1 MKKKYTSSDIEVLKG
16 IEPVQKR
23 PGMYTDTSNPNH
35 LVQELI
41 DNSVDEAI
49 SGFCNSILITL
60 DKDNSIT
67 VEDDGRGMPVD
78 KHPEHKVSGVE
89 VIMTNLH
96 SGAKFSNKNYKFSGG
111 LHGVGVSIVNA
122 LAAMLE
128 ISVYR
133 LDSKKEYRMSFLNG
147 SIKKKLGE
155 HVKSKNKK
163 QGTIIKFTPN
173 EKYFDTIDVDIKSL
187 LSLIKAKSILQP
199 ELKLT
204 LDDKKYGSGIN
215 DFYHKGTLREYIISQ
230 FNKDTNILPNETYSS
245 SIDSGDFSM
254 DWSCAWVDS
263 DFDNIQE
270 SYVNLIPTSQGGT
283 HVNAFRNAVIDSIRN
298 YCTEK
303 KLMTKQIKILPDDV
317 WKHITFIV
325 SLKMMNPQF
334 AGQTK
339 NKLQSNNI
347 SSELTSKIKDN
358 FDIWLNK
365 NPQKAEQIA
374 KHVIAN
380 AELRLDSESHKP
392 KLSTTKNLLLPSR
405 LADCTLNDSRV
416 TELFIVEG
424 DSAGGSAKQA
434 RDKSFQAI
442 LPLRGKIL
450 NTWEINHTKILDSK
464 EVKDISLSI
473 GVQPGSD
480 DLSNLRYGKICILA
494 DADSDGLHIATLL
507 TALFLKHFKPLI
519 KNNHIYISKPPLF
532 RIDYKRDTHYVLD
545 EKEKKKLFTKLKVTE
560 DDVSVTRFKGL
571 GEMNPSQL
579 RETTLQIN
587 TRKLALLKL
596 SSDTADMKLMNMLL
610 GKKNSG
616 ERKLWLEK
624 KGNLAQLD

>member
-1 MKKKYTSSDIEVLKG
+1 VKKKYTSSDIEVLKG

-303 KLMTKQIKILPDDV
+303 KLITKQIKILPDDV
-317 WKHITFIV
+317 WKHITYIV

>member
-155 HVKSKNKK
+155 YVKSKNKK

-204 LDDKKYGSGIN
+204 LNDKKYGSGIN

-303 KLMTKQIKILPDDV
+303 KLITKQIKILPDDV
-317 WKHITFIV
+317 WRHITYIV

-424 DSAGGSAKQA
+424 DSAGGSAIQA

>member
-60 DKDNSIT
+60 DKDDSIT

-163 QGTIIKFTPN
+163 QGTIIKFIPN
-173 EKYFDTIDVDIKSL
+173 EKYFDTIDIDIKSL

-215 DFYHKGTLREYIISQ
+215 AFYHKGTLREYIISQ
-230 FNKDTNILPNETYSS
+230 FNKDTNILPNETYSN
-245 SIDSGDFSM
+245 SIDCGDFSM

-283 HVNAFRNAVIDSIRN
+283 HVNAFRNAIIDSIRN

-303 KLMTKQIKILPDDV
+303 KLITKQIKILPDDV
-317 WKHITFIV
+317 WRHITYIV

>member
-163 QGTIIKFTPN
+163 QGTIIKFIPN
-173 EKYFDTIDVDIKSL
+173 EKYFDTIDIDIKSL

-215 DFYHKGTLREYIISQ
+215 AFYHKGTLSEYIISQ
-230 FNKDTNILPNETYSS
+230 FNKDTNILPNETYSN
-245 SIDSGDFSM
+245 SIDCGDFSM

-263 DFDNIQE
+263 NVDNIQE
-270 SYVNLIPTSQGGT
+270 SFVNLIPTSQGGT

-303 KLMTKQIKILPDDV
+303 KLITKQIKILPDDV
-317 WKHITFIV
+317 WKHITYIV

>member
-35 LVQELI
+35 LIQELV

-49 SGFCNSILITL
+49 SGFCNNIHITL

-122 LAAMLE
+122 LATILE

-133 LDSKKEYRMSFLNG
+133 LDSKKEYRMSFQNG
-147 SIKKKLGE
+147 SIKKKLRE
-155 HVKSKNKK
+155 FIKSKNKK

-173 EKYFDTIDVDIKSL
+173 ETYFDSIDIDIKNL

-204 LDDKKYGSGIN
+204 LDDKKYGSGVN
-215 DFYHKGTLREYIISQ
+215 TFYHKGTLSEYLISQ
-230 FNKDTNILPNETYSS
+230 FDKSINILPNETYSS
-245 SIDSGDFSM
+245 SIDCGDFSM
-254 DWSCAWVDS
+254 DWSCAWVE
-263 DFDNIQE
+263 DNMDYMQE
-270 SYVNLIPTSQGGT
+270 SFVNLIPTLQGGT
-283 HVNAFRNAVIDSIRN
+283 HVNAFRNAIIDSTRN
-298 YCTEK
+298 YCSEK
-303 KLMTKQIKILPDDV
+303 KLITKNIKILPEDI
-317 WKHITFIV
+317 WKNITFIV

-334 AGQTK
+334 SGQTK

-358 FDIWLNK
+358 YDIWLNR

-374 KHVIAN
+374 KHIIAN
-380 AELRLDSESHKP
+380 AESRLDSESNKP
-392 KLSTTKNLLLPSR
+392 KLSITKNILLPSR
-405 LADCTLNDSRV
+405 LADCTLNDTRA

-450 NTWEINHTKILDSK
+450 NTWEINHAKILDSK

-519 KNNHIYISKPPLF
+519 KNEHIYIAKPPLF
-532 RIDYKRDTHYVLD
+532 RVDYKRETHYVID
-545 EKEKKKLFTKLKVTE
+545 EKEKRKLFTKLKVTE

-596 SSDTADMKLMNMLL
+596 SSDKADMKIMNMLL

-624 KGNLAQLD
+624 KGNLVQIE

>member
-204 LDDKKYGSGIN
+204 LNDKKYGSGIN

-303 KLMTKQIKILPDDV
+303 KLITKQIKILPDDV
-317 WKHITFIV
+317 WRHITYIV

-374 KHVIAN
+374 KHIIAN
-380 AELRLDSESHKP
+380 AELRLDSESYKP
-392 KLSTTKNLLLPSR
+392 KLSNTKNPLLPSR

-579 RETTLQIN
+579 LETTLQIN

-596 SSDTADMKLMNMLL
+596 SSDNADMKLMNMLL